1 MNKKLAP
8 ILTSEHL
15 PGLSLYMASDSL
27 FFLTVRRC
35 SANPLGIKRYLY
47 QGIPLPVLEHASLNF
62 CVFQEYGVNAI
73 VSLVQKS
80 AGEQLANI
88 VLHPAAIK
96 SIICA
101 ISPAPDKC
109 CSLIFKKFV

>member
-1 MNKKLAP
+1 MKQMNKKLAP

-47 QGIPLPVLEHASLNF
+47 QGIPLFLL
-62 CVFQEYGVNAI
+62 
-73 VSLVQKS
+73 
-80 AGEQLANI
+80 LA
-88 VLHPAAIK
+88 
-96 SIICA
+96 
-101 ISPAPDKC
+101 
-109 CSLIFKKFV
+109 CSGACKF

>member
-1 MNKKLAP
+1 MQ
-8 ILTSEHL
+8 
-15 PGLSLYMASDSL
+15 
-27 FFLTVRRC
+27 V
-35 SANPLGIKRYLY
+35 
-47 QGIPLPVLEHASLNF
+47 LNF

-80 AGEQLANI
+80 VGEQLANI

-109 CSLIFKKFV
+109 CSLIFKLLIYIAKRSISENKLNLTCCTRPSIKQQCRHLGTSHRSHFADGKMVKSQKRE